1 MPNDVK
7 FKPMRD
13 EKGVK
18 ENIKRLLDHHGWF
31 WWMPPANGY
40 GKVGISDF
48 HALKNGVFLA
58 IEAKFGSNKPT
69 VPQRAFL
76 ESIQTCDAFGF
87 VVNDKSL
94 EWLQTFLEDFQA
106 QTDEVASTQRMS
118 NDAGARLVDAL
129 RALTALI

>member
-1 MPNDVK
+1 MPTEVK

-18 ENIKRLLDHHGWF
+18 ENIKRLLDAFGWF

-48 HALKNGVFLA
+48 HALKNGVFIA

-69 VPQRAFL
+69 AHQKAFL
-76 ESIQTCDAFGF
+76 ESVQATDAFGF
-87 VVNDKSL
+87 VVNEKNL
-94 EWLQTFLEDFQA
+94 EHLKWFLTDFQG
-106 QTDEVASTQRMS
+106 QTELVAAEQKMD
-118 NDAGARLVDAL
+118 NEAGARMVDAL
-129 RALTALI
+129 RALMALI